1 MLTWPFTACTNAGSL
16 VAPHEM
22 AIPCRGTNK
31 RCRATQSAVRDGK
44 LSGTWEMGADGP
56 RGAPPPTEAV
66 EVAGQ
71 ITMRMSWRPVA
82 AA

>member
-1 MLTWPFTACTNAGSL
+1 M
-16 VAPHEM
+16 
-22 AIPCRGTNK
+22 
-31 RCRATQSAVRDGK
+31 QSAVRDGK

-56 RGAPPPTEAV
+56 RGAPPLTDAV

>member
-1 MLTWPFTACTNAGSL
+1 MTPYEN
-16 VAPHEM
+16 VAP
-22 AIPCRGTNK
+22 ADLYTAGVG
-31 RCRATQSAVRDGK
+31 ATQNAVRDGR

-56 RGAPPPTEAV
+56 RGAPPPTDAV